1 MRPFILFFSLFFL
14 TACGGGSS
22 GVSPDISDSAE
33 IWQPAPGTTW
43 QIQLQGDLNT
53 TYNVDV
59 YDVDLFDVSEAQISA
74 FHSEGRKVVCY
85 FSAGS
90 FENWREDAGDF
101 PASVIGNDLDGWPGE
116 SWLDIR
122 DLETLIPVME
132 SRMDIAVQKGCDGVD
147 PDNVDGYTNSSGF
160 PLTYAD
166 QLTYN
171 IAVAQAAH
179 ERSLAVGLK
188 NDLNQI
194 NDLIEYFD
202 FAVNEQCFEYDE
214 CSLVTPFIE
223 DGKAVFNIEYELT
236 ADDFCMEANSYSFS
250 SLIMSYDLD
259 GERYS
264 CTE

>member
-1 MRPFILFFSLFFL
+1 M
-14 TACGGGSS
+14 
-22 GVSPDISDSAE
+22 
-33 IWQPAPGTTW
+33 
-43 QIQLQGDLNT
+43 
-53 TYNVDV
+53 
-59 YDVDLFDVSEAQISA
+59 
-74 FHSEGRKVVCY
+74 
-85 FSAGS
+85 
-90 FENWREDAGDF
+90 
-101 PASVIGNDLDGWPGE
+101 
-116 SWLDIR
+116 
-122 DLETLIPVME
+122 
-132 SRMDIAVQKGCDGVD
+132 
-147 PDNVDGYTNSSGF
+147 
-160 PLTYAD
+160 
-166 QLTYN
+166 
-171 IAVAQAAH
+171 
-179 ERSLAVGLK
+179 AVGLK